1 MKILITGNAGFIGY
15 HLSKKLNKHHS
26 ITGLDN
32 FNNYYDCEL
41 KRYRASS
48 LKKDGIYI
56 HNVTL
61 EDQESLFLAVQKIQP
76 DLIINLAAQAGVR
89 YSLENPKTYIDS
101 NIIGFYNLLEC
112 ARQMEI
118 NKLIY
123 ASSSSVY
130 GGNQTPFSENDLTDD
145 PLNLYAASKKTNEL
159 LANVYS
165 SLYGIQAIGLRFFS
179 VYGPLGRPDMAYYLF
194 TKKIL
199 EGEPI
204 NVYGNG
210 LLSRDFTYVD
220 DITDGIEK
228 LISKLNSLEQN
239 DIYNLG
245 NNYPVS
251 VNNMIDII
259 EELTNTKAIKNLL
272 QNAKGEVEHTHADI
286 SKSIKDFNYLP
297 KTSFEAGMNKFL
309 SWYMEYYGYKR

>member
-15 HLSKKLNKHHS
+15 HLSKKLNKKRTV
-26 ITGLDN
+26 IGLDN
-32 FNNYYDCEL
+32 FNSYYDSEL
-41 KRYRASS
+41 KKHRANS
-48 LKKDGIYI
+48 LQKDGIFI
-56 HNVTL
+56 HTLSL
-61 EDQESLFLAVQKIQP
+61 EDKKQLLLVMQKIKP
-76 DLIINLAAQAGVR
+76 DLVINLAAQAGVR

-112 ARQMEI
+112 AKELKI
-118 NKLIY
+118 KKIIY

-165 SLYGIQAIGLRFFS
+165 SLYEIQTIGLRFFS

-199 EGEPI
+199 NGDLI

-210 LLSRDFTYVD
+210 LLSRDFTFVD

-228 LISKLNSLEQN
+228 ILQNLNSLKQN
-239 DIYNLG
+239 DVYNLG
-245 NNYPVS
+245 NDYPVS
-251 VNNMIDII
+251 VNELIGII
-259 EELTNTKAIKNLL
+259 EKLTDTKAIKRLS

-286 SKSIKDFNYLP
+286 SKSVKDFNYLP
-297 KTSFEAGMNKFL
+297 KTSFEDGMKKFL
-309 SWYMEYYGYKR
+309 NWYMEYYGHS